1 MRRLGAGMKK
11 WRKSSGGIRY
21 IRRQISR
28 QCCGGWS
35 RGRSSQPER
44 QQPAT
49 ASPRCAE
56 RGRARRG
63 SAGLSPSSG
72 RRKAMIDHIYLPV
85 SDVKRSS
92 EFYKKMLE
100 PLGIDMPYKF
110 DQLHGFAINSNP
122 GFWLKNGEVAKDLY
136 VAFTAKSADAVRACY
151 KAAMNAGATSNKEP
165 SLRPEWRADYFAANI
180 GDPDG
185 YNIEIAY
192 KPWLY
197 K

>member
-1 MRRLGAGMKK
+1 MRGNLPWTSVLQGA
-11 WRKSSGGIRY
+11 R
-21 IRRQISR
+21 SR
-28 QCCGGWS
+28 ANA
-35 RGRSSQPER
+35 
-44 QQPAT
+44 AT
-49 ASPRCAE
+49 AGHDDAYHKLNGNSPRLFRQGALSVA
-56 RGRARRG
+56 RARRG
-63 SAGLSPSSG
+63 SAGLSQSNEN
-72 RRKAMIDHIYLPV
+72 RKAMIDHIYLPV
-85 SDVKRSS
+85 SDLERSS

-136 VAFTAKSADAVRACY
+136 VAFTAKSADDVRASY
-151 KAAMNAGATSNKEP
+151 KAAIDAGGTSNKEP
-165 SLRPEWRADYFAANI
+165 NLRPEWRADYFAANI